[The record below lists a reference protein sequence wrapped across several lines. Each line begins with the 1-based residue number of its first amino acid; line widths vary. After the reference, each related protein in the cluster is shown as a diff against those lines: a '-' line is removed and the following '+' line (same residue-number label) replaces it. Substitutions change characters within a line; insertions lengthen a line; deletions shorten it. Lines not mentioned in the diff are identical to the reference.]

1 MPGYFDNAL
10 PTEQSLDLGFSVVSQ
25 KVDLTVDFARRAI
38 SGSTEITVQ
47 PEVKDLK
54 TIRLNC
60 RQARI
65 LSATIEGSKAEV
77 AYSDPYQKIKLSGRT
92 TAHQHEYLRNRI
104 EGAIKQSPDPE
115 LALEIPLRV
124 KIKELNTESSSTL
137 PRDSLK
143 RQGSDYA
150 GQAETPTGSHAQES
164 ALRYAPLK
172 VTIDFEV
179 TSFRDGLHFV
189 GFSDQDSRY
198 PHLYTRNTLGPGA
211 ICSVFPCVDDATTRC
226 MWEISIRCHKT
237 LGDAFRKTP
246 QGNSA
251 EADVDMTG
259 TDQKDK
265 KPRDEYLINL
275 SEEEKSLDLSIVC
288 SGEMT
293 DDVCSHKHIQIVQ
306 YLTDFRFLTHRILLG
321 GPSPLPVLLLLPLAI
336 SASPLVL
343 SSTLILPIFEK
354 SMRTTSLAKTP
365 SKWTAS
371 VYQAEQK
378 SYETH
383 VCQWQRY
390 VTLSSKRA

>member
-25 KVDLTVDFARRAI
+25 KVDLTVDFARQAI
-38 SGSTEITVQ
+38 SGSTEITIQ
-47 PEVKDLK
+47 PEIKELR

-65 LSATIEGSKAEV
+65 LSANIEGSKAEV
-77 AYSDPYQKIKLSGRT
+77 SYSDPYQKIKLSGRT
-92 TAHQHEYLRNRI
+92 TAHQHEYLRTRI

-124 KIKELNTESSSTL
+124 KIKELNTESSSTVT
-137 PRDSLK
+137 LK
-143 RQGSDYA
+143 RQESDFPA
-150 GQAETPTGSHAQES
+150 QAETPTGSNAQEPT
-164 ALRYAPLK
+164 LRYAPLK
-172 VTIDFEV
+172 ITIEFEV

-189 GFSDQDSRY
+189 GFSDQDARY

-246 QGNSA
+246 QRGPA
-251 EADVDMTG
+251 EGDVDMTG

-293 DDVCSHKHIQIVQ
+293 DDVRSLKHIQIVR
-306 YLTDFRFLTHRILLG
+306 YLTDFRFLTRRILLG
-321 GPSPLPVLLLLPLAI
+321 GPSLLPVLLL
-336 SASPLVL
+336 SPLVISALPSVLL
-343 SSTLILPIFEK
+343 SMLTLLTLEK
-354 SMRTTSLAKTP
+354 SMRMTSSARTP
-365 SKWTAS
+365 SK
-371 VYQAEQK
+371 
-378 SYETH
+378 
-383 VCQWQRY
+383 
-390 VTLSSKRA
+390 